1 MVHLCGN
8 FTLAAHCLPEKT
20 GKVSIMGVFDWQLTV
35 IGQKDS
41 PLKCP
46 YGPTAATAT
55 RLCSGNF
62 SSGGV
67 WKDPDVSSCKFKSE
81 RTNKL
86 NTLAKVCK
94 TFLNTLLFLYTGK
107 KGVPYSTVTFVEKL
121 LDCWFSLDVTKIQ
134 TTKLLM
140 LPRFYFHDV
149 LEQLKTNFHTNFGFK
164 KVLGFVIEYAWI
176 SKLLLDAAFTWRP
189 RQFSCRFKKWLISR
203 NFAI

>member
-1 MVHLCGN
+1 MAARRYEINKRYISCVN

-20 GKVSIMGVFDWQLTV
+20 GKISIMGIFDWQLTV
-35 IGQKDS
+35 IGQKGS
-41 PLKCP
+41 PVKCP
-46 YGPTAATAT
+46 YGPTASTAT

-86 NTLAKVCK
+86 NALAKVCK
-94 TFLNTLLFLYTGK
+94 TFLNTLLPLNTGK
-107 KGVPYSTVTFVEKL
+107 KGVPYSTVTWVEKP

-134 TTKLLM
+134 TTKLSM

-149 LEQLKTNFHTNFGFK
+149 LEQLKTSFHTNFCFKGFL
-164 KVLGFVIEYAWI
+164 VLW
-176 SKLLLDAAFTWRP
+176 
-189 RQFSCRFKKWLISR
+189 
-203 NFAI
+203 